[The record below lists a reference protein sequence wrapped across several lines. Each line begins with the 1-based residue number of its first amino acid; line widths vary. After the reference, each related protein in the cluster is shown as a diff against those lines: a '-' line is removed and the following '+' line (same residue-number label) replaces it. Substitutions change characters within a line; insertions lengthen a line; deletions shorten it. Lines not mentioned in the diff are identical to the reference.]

1 METKYLFDEELK
13 QLVLEIRVLRDKH
26 NRLSSLYKALGLYKK
41 IVQEYETDIL
51 PEIEDKWI
59 KK

>member
-41 IVQEYETDIL
+41 IVGWRPL
-51 PEIEDKWI
+51 
-59 KK
+59 